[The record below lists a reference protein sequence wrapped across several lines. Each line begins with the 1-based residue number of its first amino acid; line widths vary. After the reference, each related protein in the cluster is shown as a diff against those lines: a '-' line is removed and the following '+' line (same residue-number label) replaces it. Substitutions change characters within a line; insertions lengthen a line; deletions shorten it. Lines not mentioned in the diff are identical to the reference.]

1 MSATGSNVWYRNP
14 LVWMMIA
21 FPAWSV
27 VAGISTVVLAFQV
40 FDGVVVDDYYARGK
54 AINVTIER
62 DVAALRRGLTAV
74 ATLTPIV
81 AVTAGTDGT
90 AGGTDAAGAATGDRS
105 IEVTLTALDV
115 AALPTTLKLA
125 FLHATHGGADA
136 QVELARTAAGHYRA
150 GLPAL
155 APGKYYLQIE
165 AEDWRIVGAL
175 RQPGENATSLG
186 PAQ

>member
-1 MSATGSNVWYRNP
+1 MPSARSNVWYRNP

-21 FPAWSV
+21 LPASSV
-27 VAGISTVVLAFQV
+27 VAGISTVVIAFRV

-62 DVAALRRGLTAV
+62 DVAAQRRGLAAVANLTPGIGGVDGAGGAREAPTAV
-74 ATLTPIV
+74 
-81 AVTAGTDGT
+81 
-90 AGGTDAAGAATGDRS
+90 
-105 IEVTLTALDV
+105 EVTVSARDV
-115 AALPTTLKLA
+115 AALPPVLKLA

-136 QVELARTAAGHYRA
+136 HVELARMAAGLYRA
-150 GLPAL
+150 ALPPL

-175 RQPGENATSLG
+175 RQPAERTTSLG

>member
-1 MSATGSNVWYRNP
+1 MPSARSNVWYRNP

-21 FPAWSV
+21 LPASSV
-27 VAGISTVVLAFQV
+27 VAGISTVVIAFRV

-62 DVAALRRGLTAV
+62 DVAAQRRGLAAV
-74 ATLTPIV
+74 ANLTPGI
-81 AVTAGTDGT
+81 GGGGG
-90 AGGTDAAGAATGDRS
+90 AGGIGDIGDIGDPPTS
-105 IEVTLTALDV
+105 VEVTVSALDV
-115 AALPTTLKLA
+115 AALPAVLKLA

-136 QVELARTAAGHYRA
+136 QVELARTAAGLYRA
-150 GLPAL
+150 ALPPL

-175 RQPGENATSLG
+175 RQPAERTTSLG

>member
-1 MSATGSNVWYRNP
+1 MPATASNIWYRNP
-14 LVWMMIA
+14 LVWMLIA

-27 VAGISTVVLAFQV
+27 VAGVATVVTAFRV

-62 DVAALRRGLTAV
+62 DLAAERRGITAL
-74 ATLTPIV
+74 ATLTS
-81 AVTAGTDGT
+81 
-90 AGGTDAAGAATGDRS
+90 GAASSGSRAEPS
-105 IEVTLTALDV
+105 IEVLLTALDV
-115 AALPTTLKLA
+115 AALPATLKLA
-125 FLHATHGGADA
+125 FLHSTHGGADA
-136 QVELARTAAGHYRA
+136 QVELQRTAPGAYRA
-150 GLPAL
+150 AVPPL
-155 APGKYYLQIE
+155 AHGKYYLQIE

>member
-1 MSATGSNVWYRNP
+1 MSSTGSNVWYRNP
-14 LVWMMIA
+14 LVWMLIA
-21 FPAWSV
+21 LPAWSV

-74 ATLTPIV
+74 ASLTP
-81 AVTAGTDGT
+81 AL
-90 AGGTDAAGAATGDRS
+90 AGAAGGARAV
-105 IEVTLTALDV
+105 EVTLTALDV
-115 AALPTTLKLA
+115 AALPPTLKLA

-136 QVELARTAAGHYRA
+136 QVELSRTTAGLYRA
-150 GLPAL
+150 ALPAL

-175 RQPGENATSLG
+175 RQPAESTATLG